1 MTTGEASGIMA
12 ALAIKNKV
20 LPKNLNYSDLKS
32 KILFFYILRGL
43 AFVCPLSVFI
53 VFSLG

>member
-32 KILFFYILRGL
+32 KI
-43 AFVCPLSVFI
+43 
-53 VFSLG
+53 

>member
-1 MTTGEASGIMA
+1 MTTCEASDIMA

-53 VFSLG
+53 VFFLG